1 MAFRDDD
8 LATAFIARD
17 PSAFDRAYAVYGRDL
32 RAVAENVLADRAA
45 AEDCLHDALLRVWG
59 TPDSYRPERGSL
71 RTFLIVCVRNEA
83 LSVLRGDRRRSAR
96 EERAQRLGPVSE
108 TTTIEVPDH
117 VEARRIRDALATLPD
132 EQRLALERVYYANRT
147 QVEAA
152 ADLGIPLG
160 TLKTRVSAGVRRLH
174 AALAGGAQ

>member
-1 MAFRDDD
+1 MASRDDD

-17 PSAFDRAYAVYGRDL
+17 PAAFDRAYAEYGRDL

-59 TPDSYRPERGSL
+59 TSDSYRPERGSL

-96 EERAQRLGPVSE
+96 EERAQRLGPARSRRCRTSSGSRSNGS
-108 TTTIEVPDH
+108 TTRT
-117 VEARRIRDALATLPD
+117 ARKWKPPPTWGSHSGR
-132 EQRLALERVYYANRT
+132 
-147 QVEAA
+147 
-152 ADLGIPLG
+152 
-160 TLKTRVSAGVRRLH
+160 
-174 AALAGGAQ
+174 